1 MFDLKWFYKVGK
13 FSKINVIL
21 TSRTTKFYMQFKIH
35 NINLSNCEILIIFIL
50 V

>member
-21 TSRTTKFYMQFKIH
+21 TSRTTKF
-35 NINLSNCEILIIFIL
+35 ILHAIQDTY
-50 V
+50 